1 MSPKPSLVPS
11 RSVRAPQ
18 VGSRIIQDVYPR
30 AKPGSRGRTI
40 CSEPDGLSLWKRS
53 GKRGGKQSVE
63 VSTPSWGILG
73 CPRHWRAQNHSGCFL
88 EIQFPSAAGWNDLK
102 CPFFP
107 VFPSRPSRSGCSRLR
122 SRLST
127 RCVPGSTESFYPSG
141 TRLFLHLQNSLRG
154 GGRGRGLSTPGS
166 CLLPHPRPAIPR
178 DSSTPGPSH
187 PPAPARAAPG

>member
-53 GKRGGKQSVE
+53 GKRGRKPSVE
-63 VSTPSWGILG
+63 VSTPSWGVLG

-107 VFPSRPSRSGCSRLR
+107 F
-122 SRLST
+122 LSIQVWLLQAEIPT
-127 RCVPGSTESFYPSG
+127 LHPLCPRKHRGVHPSG
-141 TRLFLHLQNSLRG
+141 TRLFLHLQNPLRG